1 MSGEGDAV
9 DARPVMPSND
19 NTDARGY
26 SSRPSGGTTAPVH
39 NEEPMQLEENF
50 YTEEYNMN
58 HPKRGKAIIINNK
71 NFKPRTQM
79 SVRTGT
85 DKDKNDLHLRFNEL
99 GFHVVP
105 YSDLPRAEME
115 RVLREAASENH
126 GDSDCFMCA
135 ILSHGEEGTIYGTD
149 GPIEIK
155 TLLAPFKGDKCRSLA
170 GKPKIFFIQ
179 ACRGTQLDQGVERTD
194 ALPEVREIKIQR
206 IPTEADFLIAYS
218 VVPGYFSWRNS
229 ANGSWF
235 VQAISEVFK
244 KYGTELDLMTMMT
257 RVNKKVAFDF
267 ESNASQEFMNRKKQI
282 PCITSMLTK
291 DVYFRAK
298 PL

>member
-1 MSGEGDAV
+1 
-9 DARPVMPSND
+9 
-19 NTDARGY
+19 
-26 SSRPSGGTTAPVH
+26 
-39 NEEPMQLEENF
+39 MQLEENF
-50 YTEEYNMN
+50 YTEEYNMG

-71 NFKPRTQM
+71 YFESHTRM
-79 SVRTGT
+79 GIRTGT
-85 DKDKNDLHLRFNEL
+85 DKDKNALDTRFNEL
-99 GFHVVP
+99 GFKVVI

-115 RVLREAASENH
+115 TVLKKAASENH

-179 ACRGTQLDQGVERTD
+179 ACRGTGLDGGVERTD

-229 ANGSWF
+229 AQGSWF

-244 KYGTELDLMTMMT
+244 KYGTQLDLMTLMT
-257 RVNKKVAFDF
+257 RVNKKVAYDF

-291 DVYFRAK
+291 DVYFRPK